1 MFRVLV
7 INNFDILLPS
17 EGQNHKKVQK
27 GPLFALDLNSFILKV
42 PNVRIALVKPKKLI
56 KILINF
62 SKYEVI

>member
-7 INNFDILLPS
+7 IYNFDILLQS

-42 PNVRIALVKPKKLI
+42 PKIILALAKPKYL
-56 KILINF
+56 L
-62 SKYEVI
+62 